1 MLLPLLL
8 SLSASARI
16 PSAADGSLTALPDSE
31 LALALPLS
39 EATHKALAK
48 RAHSTASAQLV
59 AMPRTGLSGAQVAD
73 LAFLTAYSL
82 VRAGKASQATSYL
95 DALKKSPT
103 APAAYKALTAAEILA
118 ATGDDV
124 GAAKALE
131 GFDPNHALYPRA
143 MLVRADALRDAG
155 RTADAR
161 AVYAALIAR
170 PDPAEGSD
178 VALEA
183 LSRMSG
189 SGSEASYPYDR
200 RLWAAYPT
208 TSAGSSA
215 SIRLKEYGPFATW
228 QESALR
234 ADRLMAAGLWSQ
246 AIDAVN
252 LSHTP
257 IPKDGSA
264 EACMAQYAKGR
275 SLFKQNR
282 VTDASLILGPG
293 GRACK
298 GSDDDRGAKSL
309 YLAGK
314 SLERKKAWAA
324 AAVEYEAIAD
334 LFPENS
340 YADDGLALAGI
351 AWQEAGDLTRA
362 RKTWARQVAE
372 YPTGDLAGEGYWRL
386 AWGAYL
392 DGDTATAIEWAD
404 KAQLAVPLEVDP
416 MHVRAAM
423 YWSARWRAYPDLADP
438 VMETGVEADMVRA
451 QEIWLGMCQENPFS
465 HYTMLAAA
473 RMQELDAD
481 ALDAIPRWQPTGL
494 DEPWKVRESWLKE
507 SDTKEGLALARLGL
521 LKDARS
527 HFGPLDDLLPSEAS
541 VVTQLRWE
549 ADDWLMAHYDMKNY
563 LKHHPPELLGEQQ
576 AKVLTLAFPAQYWEE
591 VSKATDPY
599 DWDGRIF
606 HALTREESVFNKD
619 IVSWAGA
626 IGLSQLMPATAQGQ
640 SRRMGLTVSKS
651 DLHDPYTNARI
662 GAYYFDFLMRRFKGN
677 HWLSLAGYNAGEG
690 NVDKWLSR
698 FGNLPTDQFIES
710 IPFRE
715 TRNYTRRVSR
725 SYQTYHLLYDG
736 GPAFPDRKAY
746 NHQVKPD

>member
-16 PSAADGSLTALPDSE
+16 PSAADGPMIDLPDSE

-39 EATHKALAK
+39 AATHKALAK
-48 RAHSTASAQLV
+48 RAYNTASGHLL
-59 AMPRTGLSGAQVAD
+59 AMSQDGLSGPQVAD

-82 VRAGKASQATSYL
+82 VRAGKATQATPYL
-95 DALKKSPT
+95 NALQKSAT

-118 ATGDDV
+118 ATGDDS
-124 GAAKALE
+124 AAAQALQD
-131 GFDPNHALYPRA
+131 FDPNHALYPRA
-143 MLVRADALRDAG
+143 MLVRADALKDAG

-161 AVYAALIAR
+161 AVYEALILR

-178 VALEA
+178 VALDA

-189 SGSEASYPYDR
+189 SGSQASYPYDR

-208 TSAGSSA
+208 TVAGASA
-215 SIRLKEYGPFATW
+215 SIRLKEYGPFPSW
-228 QESALR
+228 QETALR
-234 ADRLMAAGLWSQ
+234 ADRLMVSGQWTQ
-246 AIDAVN
+246 TIDTVD
-252 LSHTP
+252 LSNTP

-264 EACMAQYAKGR
+264 QACMAQYAKGR
-275 SLFKQNR
+275 SLFKLNR
-282 VTDASLILGPG
+282 VTDASLVLGPS

-324 AAVEYEAIAD
+324 AAVEYQAIAD
-334 LFPENS
+334 LYPENS

-351 AWQEAGDLTRA
+351 AWQEAGDLARA
-362 RKTWARQVAE
+362 RQTWARQVAE

-392 DGDTATAIEWAD
+392 DGDTAKAIEWAD

-416 MHVRAAM
+416 MHVRAAI
-423 YWSARWRAYPDLADP
+423 YWSGRWRAYPDLADP
-438 VMETGVEADMVRA
+438 VMETGVKADMVKA
-451 QEIWLGMCQENPFS
+451 QEIWLSMCRDRPFS
-465 HYTMLAAA
+465 HYTLLAAA
-473 RMQELDAD
+473 RMQELDPT
-481 ALDAIPRWQPTGL
+481 ALEAIPRWEPTGL
-494 DEPWKVRESWLKE
+494 DEPWKVRESWLQE
-507 SDTKEGLALARLGL
+507 ADTQEALALATLGL
-521 LKDARS
+521 LKDAQA

-549 ADDWLMAHYDMKNY
+549 ADDWLMAHYDMKQFMA
-563 LKHHPPELLGEQQ
+563 HHPPELLGEQQ
-576 AKVLTLAFPAQYWEE
+576 AKVLTLAFPLQYWEQ
-591 VSKATDPY
+591 VSKATQPY

-640 SRRMGLTVSKS
+640 SRRMGITVSKS

-662 GAYYFDFLMRRFKGN
+662 GSYYFDFLMRRFKGN

-690 NVDKWLSR
+690 NVDKWLKR
-698 FGNLPTDQFIES
+698 FGNVPTDQFIES

-715 TRNYTRRVSR
+715 TRNYSRRVSR

-746 NHQVKPD
+746 NHTVKPD